1 MTQATMARPHVP
13 RRTFP
18 TITIAVVLVIV
29 GALLCGAMAYALRDP
44 DVVPR
49 VTVENPSDIA
59 VNVSVHPANDDER
72 LLLATV
78 PPTTSATNLDV
89 LDQGDD
95 WVFSFSSGGVEG
107 GTLRVSRAKL
117 TADGWRVEIPQSVI
131 QRLQSGSFVPA
142 YRG

>member
-18 TITIAVVLVIV
+18 PLPLIALVVV
-29 GALLCGAMAYALRDP
+29 GALLCAGMAYELRDP
-44 DVVPR
+44 RLVAR
-49 VTVENPSDIA
+49 VTVENPSPLD
-59 VNVSVHPANDDER
+59 VNVSVRPSPNESR
-72 LLLATV
+72 LVLATV
-78 PPTTSATNLDV
+78 GGNSTATSRDV
-89 LDQGDD
+89 LDQGDE
-95 WVFSFSSGGVEG
+95 WLFSFSSGGVDG

-117 TADGWRVEIPQSVI
+117 AHDDWRLEIPGSVI

>member
-1 MTQATMARPHVP
+1 MTQATMARPQSP

-18 TITIAVVLVIV
+18 SVTIVVLVVV
-29 GALLCGAMAYALRDP
+29 GALLCAAMAYALRDP
-44 DVVPR
+44 EVVSR
-49 VTVENPSDIA
+49 VTVDNPSQLE
-59 VNVSVHPANDDER
+59 VNVSVRPADDPSR

-78 PPTTSATNLDV
+78 PPTTSASNLDV

-95 WVFSFSSGGVEG
+95 WVFSFSSGGIDG

-117 TADGWRVEIPQSVI
+117 AADDWRVVVPDAVV

-142 YRG
+142 YAT